1 MSIAS
6 RIKEINSSLTG
17 ECRLVA
23 VSKFQPI
30 PLLKEAYDCGQRIFG
45 ESKVQELTEKESVLP
60 KDIEWHFIGHLQTN
74 KVKYIVPFISL
85 IHSVDSLKLA
95 IEIDRQAKKNNRVI
109 NCLLEVHI
117 AKEESKQGFT
127 PDEVKQ
133 LFLSNAF
140 LDLKNINII
149 GLMGMATYTENNNL
163 IRSEFKT
170 LSALFN
176 DLKQSLAPQFSE
188 LSIGMSNDYKI
199 AKEEGSTLVRIGT
212 YIFGERD
219 YGI

>member
-1 MSIAS
+1 M
-6 RIKEINSSLTG
+6 
-17 ECRLVA
+17 
-23 VSKFQPI
+23 
-30 PLLKEAYDCGQRIFG
+30 LLLF
-45 ESKVQELTEKESVLP
+45 
-60 KDIEWHFIGHLQTN
+60 KDINTETN
-74 KVKYIVPFISL
+74 KTHDFFEYIN
-85 IHSVDSLKLA
+85 K
-95 IEIDRQAKKNNRVI
+95 
-109 NCLLEVHI
+109 
-117 AKEESKQGFT
+117 
-127 PDEVKQ
+127 DEVKQ